1 MKHKLNTTFGQI
13 AFDCE
18 ITIDDAK
25 AAEYAAKHYLFHVA
39 NSRVEKALGDR
50 KAVKADAP
58 TIARLVAEYAK
69 AGVVVSNATQYVPA
83 EAAMSP
89 MVRATKLV
97 AEFKAAGKLA
107 HLAAHLGKLTA
118 TEEEMVYLAHRRLTG
133 QDLSDERKETKEKK

>member
-83 EAAMSP
+83 EAATSP

-97 AEFKAAGKLA
+97 AEFKAASKLGKLA
-107 HLAAHLGKLTA
+107 QELGLKAGASEAALITA
-118 TEEEMVYLAHRRLTG
+118 THNRLTG
-133 QDLSDERKETKEKK
+133 KDLAL